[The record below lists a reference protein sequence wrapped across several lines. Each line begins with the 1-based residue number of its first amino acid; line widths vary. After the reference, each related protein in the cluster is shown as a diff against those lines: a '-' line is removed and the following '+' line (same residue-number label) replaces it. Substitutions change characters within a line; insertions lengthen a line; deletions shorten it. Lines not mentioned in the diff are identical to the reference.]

1 MNKNIFIYRKGAL
14 GDTISFLPF
23 LFSLK
28 KKFKEIIFAGNYLYR
43 QLFEGIDFIK
53 FLDADSRDVLQFL
66 TTKLSSINYDRIL
79 IFSNVDKLSM
89 PFVEIFPPL
98 PEKDWFYYYPFKVS
112 NTDFVQNKI
121 YLPLFY
127 DRDIY
132 EFLIS
137 DSRFFV
143 FHPGSGG
150 ISKRWR
156 IENFLLLEKFLL
168 KNGYDVI
175 YLLGEAELELKK
187 KITNK
192 KILVNSCLKKVI
204 FLLSLAAGY
213 VGCDSGISHLAGI
226 LNLKGVVVFGPSSP
240 EIYRPWGDLKVLR
253 SCDNNVNS
261 VTVEEVIDF
270 LGGRI

>member
-1 MNKNIFIYRKGAL
+1 MDKNIFIYRKGAL
-14 GDTISFLPF
+14 GDTVSFLPF

-28 KKFKEIIFAGNYLYR
+28 KKYKEIIFAGNYLYR

-66 TTKLSSINYDRIL
+66 TTKLPNIHYDRIL
-79 IFSNVDKLSM
+79 VFSNFDNLKIPSAEV
-89 PFVEIFPPL
+89 FPPL
-98 PEKDWFYYYPFKVS
+98 LQNDWFYYYPFKVS
-112 NTDFVQNKI
+112 NIDFVQNVI
-121 YLPLFY
+121 YLPVFY
-127 DRDIY
+127 DRDTH
-132 EFLIS
+132 EFLIGNR
-137 DSRFFV
+137 RFFV

-150 ISKRWR
+150 TSKRWG
-156 IENFLLLEKFLL
+156 IENFLLLENFLL

-187 KITNK
+187 KLTNK
-192 KILVNSCLKKVI
+192 KNLVNACLKKVI
-204 FLLSLAAGY
+204 FLLSLASGY

-240 EIYRPWGDLKVLR
+240 KIYRPWGDLKVLK

-261 VTVEEVIDF
+261 VTVEQVMDF
-270 LGGRI
+270 LEGRI